1 MCHEHQCKMLF
12 WHSGFRDPLK
22 YFVIKSKL
30 VKMKITASH
39 AIKSLEQAKCFVCVS
54 LQVFNL
60 EWRTS
65 LSRPYC
71 IGPTPTGLTLNW
83 KCGLVL
89 ARKKCDWKVFTCSKV
104 GVYLCNKTAVLTT
117 FQSVSLLTYFFH
129 FVVIKNK
136 TCFRR
141 SRDSVGKYNKSKKIH
156 YLVERKMW
164 CSK

>member
-1 MCHEHQCKMLF
+1 MQLNLSSKPNALF
-12 WHSGFRDPLK
+12 VFLYK
-22 YFVIKSKL
+22 YLTLSDV
-30 VKMKITASH
+30 
-39 AIKSLEQAKCFVCVS
+39 
-54 LQVFNL
+54 QVFQGL
-60 EWRTS
+60 IAS
-65 LSRPYC
+65 A
-71 IGPTPTGLTLNW
+71 PTPTGLTLNW